1 MRWTWIRRHRRLSV
15 PRRTL
20 EAVLDATA
28 DFLGVP
34 DQGVTIVLAGD
45 RLVARLKGQYLGEPR
60 PTDVLAFPFREA
72 LPDGETYLGD
82 IVLSVPTA
90 RRQARAKGH
99 TLDYELAVLLVHG
112 FLHLLG
118 YDHEVDQGEMAAL
131 EREIRRRFI
140 DPVLGRAHRRR
151 RRAGGERSG
160 PDSRLAPS
168 PT

>member
-1 MRWTWIRRHRRLSV
+1 MRWTWIRRYRGPSV

-20 EAVLDATA
+20 EALLDAAA

-34 DQGVTIVLAGD
+34 EQRVTIVLAGD

-60 PTDVLAFPFREA
+60 PTDVLAFPFRET

-82 IVLSVPTA
+82 IVLSVPVA
-90 RRQARAKGH
+90 QRQAQARGH
-99 TLDYELAVLLVHG
+99 ALEYELAVLLVHG

-118 YDHEVDQGEMAAL
+118 YDHEVDHGEMAAL

-140 DPVLGRAHRRR
+140 DPVFRGRGVRRR
-151 RRAGGERSG
+151 
-160 PDSRLAPS
+160 
-168 PT
+168 